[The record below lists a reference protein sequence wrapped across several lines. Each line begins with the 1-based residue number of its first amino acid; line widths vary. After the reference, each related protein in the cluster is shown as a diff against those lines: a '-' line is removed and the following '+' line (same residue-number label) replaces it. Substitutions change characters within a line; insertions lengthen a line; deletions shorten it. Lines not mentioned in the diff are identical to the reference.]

1 MAGGQ
6 EVILSFTVYIS
17 ADFDMP
23 KPAREKAM
31 RLRRTLALACILGA
45 LGALP
50 QSATGA
56 AELVVLAN
64 PGAMPGLRELA
75 AAFSRETGHKVTIIQ
90 EGIPELERRLA
101 ANEPGDLI
109 SANPEGIEDLL
120 KKGKV
125 VAGTAV
131 RFQVAGLGLSVRAG
145 VPKPDISTVEAYKA
159 TLLNA
164 RSIGYSHGC
173 SGTNAAKGIDELG
186 LTERLK
192 AKTVFADNG
201 PVVEYLARGDFELG
215 IQQTNI
221 MVGAPGTEYVGELPG
236 FLNKPCTSTVA
247 LLPSS
252 KGPEAARELIK
263 FIGSPRAAPFLRK
276 TLVEPANP

>member
-1 MAGGQ
+1 MGPRGT
-6 EVILSFTVYIS
+6 F
-17 ADFDMP
+17 
-23 KPAREKAM
+23 
-31 RLRRTLALACILGA
+31 ALACILGA

-90 EGIPELERRLA
+90 GGVPELERRLA

-120 KKGKV
+120 NKGKV

-131 RFQVAGLGLSVRAG
+131 PFQVAGLGLSVRAG
-145 VPKPDISTVEAYKA
+145 VPKPDISTIEAYKA

-236 FLNKPCTSTVA
+236 FLNKPCVSTVA

>member
-1 MAGGQ
+1 MGPRGTFGLIC
-6 EVILSFTVYIS
+6 V
-17 ADFDMP
+17 
-23 KPAREKAM
+23 
-31 RLRRTLALACILGA
+31 LGA
-45 LGALP
+45 LGASP
-50 QSATGA
+50 QNAGA

-64 PGAMPGLRELA
+64 PGAIPGLRELA

-90 EGIPELERRLA
+90 GGVPELERRLA
-101 ANEPGDLI
+101 ANEPSDLI
-109 SANPEGIEDLL
+109 SGNPEGIEDLL
-120 KKGKV
+120 EKGKV
-125 VAGTAV
+125 IAGTAV

-145 VPKPDISTVEAYKA
+145 VPKPDISTIEAYKA